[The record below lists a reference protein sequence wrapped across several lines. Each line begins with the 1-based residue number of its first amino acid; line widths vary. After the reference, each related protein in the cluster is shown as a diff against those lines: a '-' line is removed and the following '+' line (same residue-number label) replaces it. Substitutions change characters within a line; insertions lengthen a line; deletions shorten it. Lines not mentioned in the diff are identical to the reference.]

1 MGLAYDS
8 YSLRRLVAAPSKNL
22 SPKVSSHSGGRI
34 PPHSTPTHKVN
45 LKDLTLNTKTH
56 SISSRELLQRLYKT
70 PSEFPEH
77 LRYTSGA
84 IIMEVSIY
92 I

>member
-1 MGLAYDS
+1 VVAVSLDLA
-8 YSLRRLVAAPSKNL
+8 
-22 SPKVSSHSGGRI
+22 
-34 PPHSTPTHKVN
+34 
-45 LKDLTLNTKTH
+45 LNIITH

-77 LRYTSGA
+77 FAHTSGA

-92 I
+92 VVSRISLVRLAFSDYLWDKRSTKE